1 MHATWLRQLRFLK
14 RHLLML
20 LIAFGW
26 LLFQSQVA
34 IASHDCTLDMQGE
47 SAMLQHVDHMQVRES
62 ATPHALQTPLCDKHC
77 VPDVM
82 QKETGHGSLAAL
94 PVEIALAV
102 SLPACVDTPPTEWSL
117 TPPAAGPPATIRF
130 CRFRE

>member
-47 SAMLQHVDHMQVRES
+47 SAMLQHVDHMQVRET
-62 ATPHALQTPLCDKHC
+62 ATTHALQTPLCDKHC
-77 VPDVM
+77 VPDAM
-82 QKETGHGSLAAL
+82 QKESGHGSLVAL
-94 PVEIALAV
+94 PVETALAV
-102 SLPACVDTPPTEWSL
+102 SLPVCVDTPPTEWSL

>member
-47 SAMLQHVDHMQVRES
+47 SAMLQHVDHMQVRET
-62 ATPHALQTPLCDKHC
+62 ATTHALQTPLCAKHC

-102 SLPACVDTPPTEWSL
+102 RRPACVDTPPTEWSL

>member
-47 SAMLQHVDHMQVRES
+47 SAMLQHVDHMQVREI
-62 ATPHALQTPLCDKHC
+62 ATTHALQTPLCDKHC
-77 VPDVM
+77 VPDAM
-82 QKETGHGSLAAL
+82 QKESGHGSLVAL
-94 PVEIALAV
+94 PVETALAV
-102 SLPACVDTPPTEWSL
+102 SLPVCVDTPPTEWSL

>member
-1 MHATWLRQLRFLK
+1 M
-14 RHLLML
+14 LLM
-20 LIAFGW
+20 AFGW

-47 SAMLQHVDHMQVRES
+47 SAMLQHVGHMQ
-62 ATPHALQTPLCDKHC
+62 TPEAPTTQALQAPLCDKHC
-77 VPDVM
+77 VPDAM
-82 QKETGHGSLAAL
+82 QKESGHGSLAAL
-94 PVEIALAV
+94 PVDITLAV

>member
-1 MHATWLRQLRFLK
+1 MHASWLRRLRFLK

-20 LIAFGW
+20 LMAFGW

-47 SAMLQHVDHMQVRES
+47 SAMLQHVGHMQ
-62 ATPHALQTPLCDKHC
+62 TPEAPTPQALQAPLCDKHC
-77 VPDVM
+77 VPDAM
-82 QKETGHGSLAAL
+82 QKESGHGSLTAL
-94 PVEIALAV
+94 PVDITLAV

>member
-34 IASHDCTLDMQGE
+34 IASHDCTLDMQG
-47 SAMLQHVDHMQVRES
+47 RET
-62 ATPHALQTPLCDKHC
+62 ATTHALQTPLCDKHC
-77 VPDVM
+77 VPDAM
-82 QKETGHGSLAAL
+82 QKESGHGSLVAL
-94 PVEIALAV
+94 PVETALAV

>member
-1 MHATWLRQLRFLK
+1 MHAPWIRRLRFLK

-26 LLFQSQVA
+26 LLFQSQLA

-47 SAMLQHVDHMQVRES
+47 SAMLQHVNHMQMPEI
-62 ATPHALQTPLCDKHC
+62 ATTYAFQAPLCDKHC
-77 VPDVM
+77 VPDAM
-82 QKETGHGSLAAL
+82 QKDPGHGSLAAL
-94 PVEIALAV
+94 PVDIALAV
-102 SLPACVDTPPTEWSL
+102 NLPSCVETPSTTWSL

>member
-47 SAMLQHVDHMQVRES
+47 SAMLQHVDHMQVRE
-62 ATPHALQTPLCDKHC
+62 TVTTHALQTPLCDKHC
-77 VPDVM
+77 VPDAM
-82 QKETGHGSLAAL
+82 QKESGHGSLVAL
-94 PVEIALAV
+94 PVVTALAV
-102 SLPACVDTPPTEWSL
+102 TLPACVDTPPTEWSL